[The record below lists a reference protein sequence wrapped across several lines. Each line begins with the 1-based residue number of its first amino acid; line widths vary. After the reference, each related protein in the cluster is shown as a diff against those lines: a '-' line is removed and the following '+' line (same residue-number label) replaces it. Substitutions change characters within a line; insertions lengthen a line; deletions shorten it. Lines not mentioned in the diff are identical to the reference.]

1 MIKIIPE
8 VVAIKKFV
16 SKYYGYVI
24 EKKKD
29 DDLVIRR
36 KLLAEL
42 CEIKKYLYNISKKHY
57 TIKRL
62 IRPLIN
68 EVDIF
73 SKEIEYSLTGHRY
86 PFLSK
91 HSSINIGILKKLVKY
106 DFFIIEKIVS
116 VKEECKNIY
125 RRDDIDESQYSKA
138 LSKIRNMLIEIRNK
152 YMERENFLKK
162 L

>member
-1 MIKIIPE
+1 MEIIPE
-8 VVAIKKFV
+8 VVAIKKLI
-16 SKYYGYVI
+16 SKYHGYVI
-24 EKKKD
+24 ERKME
-29 DDLVIRR
+29 DDLVIKR

-42 CEIKKYLYNISKKHY
+42 CEIKKYLYDVSKKHY

-62 IRPLIN
+62 IRSLIN
-68 EVDIF
+68 EIDVF
-73 SKEIEYSLTGHRY
+73 SKEIEYSLIGHRY

-116 VKEECKNIY
+116 VKEECKNIS

-138 LSKIRNMLIEIRNK
+138 LSKIRSMLIEIRNK